1 MNNENSKTFLLV
13 LLGLLTAFGPFVT
26 DMYLPT
32 LPSMT
37 GYFGTTSSMVQLGL
51 TSSMIGLAL
60 GQLFFVPLSDRY
72 GRRPPL
78 IAAMALFIV
87 STILCIFAS
96 DIRQFILLRLLQGL
110 WITVQISGIS
120 VALSL
125 VLGVLV
131 GIFMMWQNPAAR
143 AVSVHRHTDTR
154 LVELVIFIFSISDHI
169 TFQRSTSVTF
179 SRLDSIQFKDTSLLV
194 KISSLYTP
202 FQTKIFR
209 QHFFHFF
216 HSKVLVY
223 LSSIFIIGITYHRP
237 VTIRI

>member
-1 MNNENSKTFLLV
+1 MSARNFTVYIRSAVYVTIQYDSDSLAYIVLCQNS
-13 LLGLLTAFGPFVT
+13 
-26 DMYLPT
+26 
-32 LPSMT
+32 
-37 GYFGTTSSMVQLGL
+37 
-51 TSSMIGLAL
+51 
-60 GQLFFVPLSDRY
+60 
-72 GRRPPL
+72 
-78 IAAMALFIV
+78 
-87 STILCIFAS
+87 
-96 DIRQFILLRLLQGL
+96 
-110 WITVQISGIS
+110 
-120 VALSL
+120 
-125 VLGVLV
+125 
-131 GIFMMWQNPAAR
+131 PAAC